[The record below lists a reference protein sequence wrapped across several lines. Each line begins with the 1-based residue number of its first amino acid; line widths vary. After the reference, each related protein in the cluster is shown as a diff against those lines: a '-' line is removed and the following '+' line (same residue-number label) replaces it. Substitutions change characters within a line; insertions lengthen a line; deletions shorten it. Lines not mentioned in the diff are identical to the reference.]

1 MLLVVYCNTSD
12 DLSPIRS
19 SFFTGET
26 ESGEALGFAELALLI
41 TQLET
46 SLRGGCKAIPD
57 QPCLNE
63 TARVSPIN

>member
-19 SFFTGET
+19 TGET

-46 SLRGGCKAIPD
+46 SLRGGSKAIPD